1 MLLDKYRIPNT
12 EYQKYFVD
20 FKNIKKAYFVG
31 IGGIG
36 MSAIA
41 RFFNSRGI
49 EVFGYDRT
57 RTELTQKLESE
68 GINIHYED
76 DLNQIPKGID
86 IVVYTPAVPKT
97 HQELSYFMNND
108 FVVMKRAAVLGL
120 ISRSKSVIGIA
131 GTHGKTTTSTIVTHL
146 LKVGEVDCS
155 AFLGGIAHNFQS
167 NYVHG
172 ETDYVVVEADEFDR
186 SFLHLH
192 PTFSAVMSMDADH
205 LDIYG
210 DETAMHDSFRE
221 YVGQTKNGG
230 FVFYKADLPLNEKER
245 NGTTIQTFGV
255 EQGDFKA
262 YNIRVENGFF
272 VFDLKSPI
280 ENIENLKFTLPGK
293 HNIENATVAIAIAQ
307 TLGVS
312 AEALKEG
319 LLSFKGIKRRF
330 EFIIRADDKVLI
342 DDYAHHPTELNAA
355 ISAAK
360 TLYPNEKIVGV
371 FQPHLFS
378 RTKDFVN
385 GFAKALDK
393 LDEIVLLDIYP
404 ARELPI
410 KNVTSQIILDKMQ
423 KSNKKILS
431 KHQLL
436 EEYPKID
443 TKVILMLGAGDID
456 KLVEPMQRIWLKM
469 S

>member
-1 MLLDKYRIPNT
+1 MNI
-12 EYQKYFVD
+12 D
-20 FKNIKKAYFVG
+20 FNNIKKAYFVG

-49 EVFGYDRT
+49 EVLGYDKT
-57 RTELTQKLESE
+57 LTELTQNLENE
-68 GINIHYED
+68 GIVIHYED
-76 DLNQIPKGID
+76 DVNQIPKGID
-86 IVVYTPAVPKT
+86 IVIYTPAIPKT
-97 HQELSYFMNND
+97 HKELTYFMEND
-108 FVVMKRAAVLGL
+108 FVVMKRAAVLGM

-146 LKVGEVDCS
+146 LKVGKVDCS
-155 AFLGGIAHNFQS
+155 GFLGGIAHNFQS

-172 ETDYVVVEADEFDR
+172 TTDYVVVEADEFDR
-186 SFLHLH
+186 SFLHLQ
-192 PTFSAVMSMDADH
+192 PTMSAVMSMDADH

-210 DETAMHDSFRE
+210 DESVMHDSFRE
-221 YVGQTKNGG
+221 YVGQTQDDG
-230 FVFYKADLPLNEKER
+230 FVFYKADLPLNPKVK
-245 NGTTIQTFGV
+245 NGVTVQTFGV
-255 EQGDFKA
+255 EQGDFQA
-262 YNIRVENGFF
+262 YNLRVEDGFF

-280 ENIENLKFTLPGK
+280 ENIENLKVTLPGK

-312 AEALKEG
+312 SELLREG
-319 LLSFKGIKRRF
+319 LLTFKGIKRRF
-330 EFIIRADDKVLI
+330 EFIIREADKVLI
-342 DDYAHHPTELNAA
+342 DDYAHHPTELKAA

-378 RTKDFVN
+378 RTKDFAD
-385 GFAKALDK
+385 GFAAALDM
-393 LDEIVLLDIYP
+393 LDETVLLDIYP

-410 KNVTSQIILDKMQ
+410 ENVTSQMILDKMMN
-423 KSNKKILS
+423 SNKKILS
-431 KHQLL
+431 KNDLL
-436 EEYPKID
+436 ELYPKSD

-456 KLVEPMQRIWLKM
+456 KLVEPMKRIWLKM

>member
-1 MLLDKYRIPNT
+1 MI
-12 EYQKYFVD
+12 D
-20 FKNIKKAYFVG
+20 FNKIKKAYFVG

-49 EVFGYDRT
+49 EVFGYDKT
-57 RTELTQKLESE
+57 LTELTQKIENE
-68 GINIHYED
+68 GIIVSYKDEI
-76 DLNQIPKGID
+76 NQIPKGID
-86 IVVYTPAVPKT
+86 IVIYTPAIPKNN
-97 HQELSYFMNND
+97 QILDYFSNND
-108 FVVMKRAAVLGL
+108 FLVMKRAAVLGL
-120 ISRSKSVIGIA
+120 ISQTQKVVGIA

-146 LKVGEVDCS
+146 LKVGKVDCS

-186 SFLHLH
+186 SFLHLQ
-192 PTFSAVMSMDADH
+192 PTISTVMSMDADH

-210 DETAMHDSFRE
+210 DESVMHDSFRE
-221 YVGQTKNGG
+221 YVGKTQAGG
-230 FVFYKADLPLNEKER
+230 FVFYKADLPLNLKGK
-245 NGTTIQTFGV
+245 NGITIQTFGV
-255 EQGDFKA
+255 EQGDFQA
-262 YNIRVENGFF
+262 YNLRVEDGFF

-280 ENIENLKFTLPGK
+280 ENIENLKVMLPGK

-312 AEALKEG
+312 AEDLRTG
-319 LLSFKGIKRRF
+319 LLTFKGIKRRF
-330 EFIIRADDKVLI
+330 EFIIRESNKVLI
-342 DDYAHHPTELNAA
+342 DDYAHHPTELKAA

-360 TLYPNEKIVGV
+360 ALYPNEKIVGV

-378 RTKDFVN
+378 RTKDFVD
-385 GFAKALDK
+385 GFAEALDM
-393 LDEIVLLDIYP
+393 LDETVLLDIYP

-410 KNVTSQIILDKMQ
+410 KNVTSQIILDKMIN
-423 KSNKKILS
+423 SNKTILS
-431 KHQLL
+431 KKELL
-436 EEYPKID
+436 ENYPKSD

-456 KLVEPMQRIWLKM
+456 KLVEPMKRIWLKM

>member
-1 MLLDKYRIPNT
+1 MTNDLMTND
-12 EYQKYFVD
+12 YQTRSID
-20 FKNIKKAYFVG
+20 FNSIKKAYFVG

-49 EVFGYDRT
+49 EVFGYDKT
-57 RTELTQKLESE
+57 LTELTQQIENE
-68 GINIHYED
+68 GITVFYNDEVSG
-76 DLNQIPKGID
+76 IPKGID
-86 IVVYTPAVPKT
+86 IVIYTPAIPKSS
-97 HQELSYFMNND
+97 QILNYFLDND
-108 FVVMKRAAVLGL
+108 FVVMKRAAILGV

-146 LKVGEVDCS
+146 LKVGKVDCS
-155 AFLGGIAHNFQS
+155 GFLGGIAHNFES

-186 SFLHLH
+186 SFLHLQ
-192 PTFSAVMSMDADH
+192 PTIAAVMSMDADH

-210 DETAMHDSFRE
+210 DETVMHDSFRE
-221 YVGQTKNGG
+221 YVGQTKAGG
-230 FVFYKADLPLNEKER
+230 FVFYKADLPLNLKEKD
-245 NGTTIQTFGV
+245 GITVQTFGV
-255 EQGDFKA
+255 EEGDFQA
-262 YNIRVENGFF
+262 YNLHVENGFF

-280 ENIENLKFTLPGK
+280 ENIENIKVTLPGK

-312 AEALKEG
+312 EELIRAG
-319 LLSFKGIKRRF
+319 LLTFKGIKRRF
-330 EFIIRADDKVLI
+330 EFVIREADKVLI
-342 DDYAHHPTELNAA
+342 DDYAHHPTELKAA

-378 RTKDFVN
+378 RTKDFVD
-385 GFAKALDK
+385 GFAEALDM
-393 LDEIVLLDIYP
+393 LDETVLLDIYP

-410 KNVTSQIILDKMQ
+410 ENVTSQIILDKMTN
-423 KSNKKILS
+423 SNKRILS
-431 KHQLL
+431 KSDLL
-436 EEYPKID
+436 ENYPKSD

-456 KLVEPMQRIWLKM
+456 RLVEPIKRIWLKM